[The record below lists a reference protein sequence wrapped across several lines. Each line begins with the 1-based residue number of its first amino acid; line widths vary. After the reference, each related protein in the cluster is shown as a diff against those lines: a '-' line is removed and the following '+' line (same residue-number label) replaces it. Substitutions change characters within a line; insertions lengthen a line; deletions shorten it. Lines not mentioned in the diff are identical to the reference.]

1 MNAPVSAPVEDG
13 WRRLDRRL
21 IHATAL
27 VAAGVAAGLAISV
40 VVREL
45 AHDTSAALVF
55 PLAALGVLVVGAG
68 GALVGW
74 VAWRRTQYRVTVE
87 RVELRSAIITRKY
100 KSIPRDR
107 VRSVDLTANLLYRLL
122 GVVKVEIGTGQ
133 HTRSGEQLVVEPVV
147 RADADRLRAE
157 LLHGPATSGVAAAE
171 HAPSLPSTAMAAASA
186 SAIAVLDWNWL
197 RFAPVSVTTPL
208 LGAAAFGTVLQ
219 FADYLGLREA
229 LFDEAG
235 DQLRG
240 TSIVVLVLVVAVLGI
255 ASGVTGSLLLFIVQ
269 WFGYRLDREPG
280 GMLRMQR
287 GLLTTR
293 SLSLRESRVRG
304 VELIEPLGARLL
316 RGARLDVV
324 ASGLRTSDDKKRG
337 NPKTLLPAAP
347 RTVVGRVAA
356 AVLREP
362 VAPADEVRLIAHPVA
377 ARGKRLRR
385 ALAVVL
391 VPVVVL
397 VVLAILFDGPFWWLA
412 VVVFVLGGAAGALLA
427 LDAYRNLGHGLT
439 GRHLVARHG
448 SPSRHTVALRRSG
461 IIGFTIRQSV
471 LQRRAGLLTVGVT
484 TAANTGEYL
493 VYDVAD
499 DEGLAFAA
507 EAVPGLLAPF
517 LDRGTR

>member
-1 MNAPVSAPVEDG
+1 MSAPAEDG

-27 VAAGVAAGLAISV
+27 VASGVAAGLAISIM
-40 VVREL
+40 VREL
-45 AHDTSAALVF
+45 AQETSAVLVF

-74 VAWRRTQYRVTVE
+74 VAWRRTQYRVTAE

-157 LLHGPATSGVAAAE
+157 LLHGPVEPATSEAAPDMPAAPVAGA
-171 HAPSLPSTAMAAASA
+171 TG
-186 SAIAVLDWNWL
+186 IAVLDWNWL

-219 FADYLGLREA
+219 FADYLGLQEA

-240 TSIVVLVLVVAVLGI
+240 TSIIMLVLVVAVLGI

-293 SLSLRESRVRG
+293 SLSLRESRIRG

-324 ASGLRTSDDKKRG
+324 ASGLRTTDDKKRG

-347 RTVVGRVAA
+347 MAEVGRVAA
-356 AVLREP
+356 EVLREP
-362 VAPADEVRLIAHPVA
+362 VAPADEVRLTPHPVA
-377 ARGKRLRR
+377 ARGKRLRW
-385 ALAVVL
+385 ALASAL
-391 VPVVVL
+391 VPVVAL
-397 VVLAILFDGPFWWLA
+397 VVSAVLFDGPFWWLA
-412 VVVFVLGGAAGALLA
+412 AVVFVLGGAIGTLLA

-439 GRHLVARHG
+439 ERHLVARHG
-448 SPSRHTVALRRSG
+448 SASRHTVALRRSG

-471 LQRRAGLLTVGVT
+471 FQRRAGLLTVGVT

-493 VYDVAD
+493 VYDVAE

-507 EAVPGLLAPF
+507 EAVPGLLTPF
-517 LDRGTR
+517 LQGART